1 MPTTPAGQEPA
12 PPLPPGHSSVP
23 GHSSPSSPPS
33 LSPQEHQQNTP
44 IDAASENN
52 AAAAAAPLSSAAET
66 TATPTATA
74 SPYQLFD
81 TYPFATDPE
90 FKLGLGLILGK
101 PAGTPAT
108 EDEVTGRSRPSAAG
122 TGGGDADEYAELGGE
137 LLLKAKI
144 YYFTKL

>member
-1 MPTTPAGQEPA
+1 MPTGQDPA

-33 LSPQEHQQNTP
+33 LTPQEHQQKTP
-44 IDAASENN
+44 IDAASKNN
-52 AAAAAAPLSSAAET
+52 VAAAAAPLSSAAET

-108 EDEVTGRSRPSAAG
+108 EDEVTGRSRPPAAG
-122 TGGGDADEYAELGGE
+122 TGGGGDADEYAELGGE

-144 YYFTKL
+144 YYFTK